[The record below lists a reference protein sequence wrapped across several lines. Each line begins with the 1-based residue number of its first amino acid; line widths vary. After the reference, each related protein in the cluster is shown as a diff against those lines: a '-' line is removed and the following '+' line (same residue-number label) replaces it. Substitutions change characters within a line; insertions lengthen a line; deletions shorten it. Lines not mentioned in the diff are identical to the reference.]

1 MNNEETIRRLE
12 EHRQNL
18 ATSLLETTKAIIELK
33 GDGEAPKASSL
44 RNPSDASFFLE
55 WATANLAPGEP
66 NELILAIGL
75 LVFFGIDTNPQ
86 GSAAIQ
92 TAWNVL
98 RPFLASNEAHPGQ
111 EGGDL

>member
-1 MNNEETIRRLE
+1 MKNEEAIRRLE
-12 EHRQNL
+12 KHRQDL

-33 GDGEAPKASSL
+33 DDGETPKASSL

-55 WATANLAPGEP
+55 WATSNLAPGEQ

-75 LVFFGIDTNPQ
+75 LVFFGIDTNPK

-98 RPFLASNEAHPGQ
+98 RPFLASNETHPSQ
-111 EGGDL
+111 EGGEP